1 MAHPAPLSRP
11 ILCAVGTIS
20 DSRTPATDSSGQ
32 LIQTLLLGAGHRVKG
47 YRMVPDQADQ
57 IRALC
62 QEWSQPDGVE
72 AVILTGGTGIAP
84 RDVTYEAVS
93 TLLQKTLPGFG
104 ELFRQLSFQQVGSR
118 ALASRAIAGV
128 YQSTLIFALPGS
140 RGAVELALGELIL
153 PELPHLVALVRS

>member
-32 LIQTLLLGAGHRVKG
+32 LIQTLLLGAEHRVED
-47 YRMVPDQADQ
+47 YRIVPDQTEP
-57 IRALC
+57 ILALC
-62 QEWSQPDGVE
+62 QEWSQPRGVDT
-72 AVILTGGTGIAP
+72 VILTGGTGIAP
-84 RDVTYEAVS
+84 RDLTYEAVS
-93 TLLQKTLPGFG
+93 GLLQKTLPGFG

-128 YQSTLIFALPGS
+128 YRSTLIFALPGS

-153 PELPHLVALVRS
+153 PELPHLVALLRS

>member
-32 LIQTLLLGAGHRVKG
+32 LIQTLLLGAGHRVED
-47 YRMVPDQADQ
+47 YRIVPDQTEP
-57 IRALC
+57 ILALC
-62 QEWSQPDGVE
+62 QEWSQPGGVE
-72 AVILTGGTGIAP
+72 VVILTGGTGIAP
-84 RDVTYEAVS
+84 RDLTYEAVS
-93 TLLQKTLPGFG
+93 GLLQKTLPGFG

-118 ALASRAIAGV
+118 ALAYRAIAGV
-128 YQSTLIFALPGS
+128 YQSTLIFALTGS

-153 PELPHLVALVRS
+153 PELPHLVALLRS